1 MIFMQPFDQAWMVL
15 KEERIR
21 PSMHRAMGLKNLS
34 DKHKEEMRRFQ
45 IQQFADGFS
54 TSHQPS
60 AEERDAALLDFR
72 RKQMQERELAMQ
84 GAPMP
89 RMNHPPS
96 IASQGYEGG
105 EQ

>member
-1 MIFMQPFDQAWMVL
+1 MVL

-21 PSMHRAMGLKNLS
+21 PSMHQAMGLKNLS
-34 DKHKEEMRRFQ
+34 DKHKEEMKQFQ

-60 AEERDAALLDFR
+60 PEERDAALLDFR

-89 RMNHPPS
+89 RMNPPPMQPTS
-96 IASQGYEGG
+96 EFEGVS
-105 EQ
+105 